1 MHKPPPETTQPA
13 APRPAAAQRV
23 RRGWRLRAPRLGIG
37 WRLGLGLTAIATVLL
52 FGEALATRTTREA
65 LEAVRS
71 MQNEHEPLANSAN
84 AVLEKLLAYDRA
96 IEEYLQA
103 RSPND
108 FSLISQAGDAL
119 EKAVSD
125 YFGSSP
131 APPVTATAMGLR
143 LQPPRHIA
151 NARQLASHAAQRVQW
166 AGERQ
171 AALDQVNQRITSA
184 GGSGLAINGTQVV
197 ARRALAELGAAFNTV
212 RGNVAAPAVMA
223 RRERDFT
230 AAVNAHSA
238 EFESSPGRA
247 WLALVQH
254 DFAQAARL
262 RLEIERYDAQSG
274 PQWHSLREDSAA
286 LTVGV
291 QQQLQAPAR
300 LGLLQAGPHVRR
312 AAARP
317 KSTSSPNPSTPWPT
331 ASRTRKR
338 SCALTRRS
346 SRVTSPSVPSS
357 CIPSRTTIR

>member
-108 FSLISQAGDAL
+108 FSLISRGGDAL

-125 YFGSSP
+125 SFGGSP

-143 LQPPRHIA
+143 LQLTRHIA

-184 GGSGLAINGTQVV
+184 GGSGLAINGTQGV
-197 ARRALAELGAAFNTV
+197 ARRSLAELGAAFNTV

-223 RRERDFT
+223 RRARDFT
-230 AAVNAHSA
+230 GGVNAHSA

-274 PQWHSLREDSAA
+274 PQANSLRAITAA
-286 LTVGV
+286 LTVRP
-291 QQQLQAPAR
+291 QQQLH
-300 LGLLQAGPHVRR
+300 G
-312 AAARP
+312 
-317 KSTSSPNPSTPWPT
+317 
-331 ASRTRKR
+331 
-338 SCALTRRS
+338 
-346 SRVTSPSVPSS
+346 
-357 CIPSRTTIR
+357 